1 MVERSPVTDGYD
13 LRMTA
18 EDLRA
23 RFTWM
28 AKLEDDADVNAIALS
43 EPGTMLTDGDHYV
56 DATSPKRGRVLAME
70 GEQVPVGGVYI
81 LESGTVGAL
90 WERIGA
96 AIR

>member
-1 MVERSPVTDGYD
+1 
-13 LRMTA
+13 MTA
-18 EDLRA
+18 EELRA

-28 AKLEDDADVNAIALS
+28 AKLEDDADVGAIALS

-56 DATSPKRGRVLAME
+56 DATSPKRGAVLAME

-81 LESGTVGAL
+81 LQSATADAL
-90 WERIGA
+90 WERIGV

>member
-1 MVERSPVTDGYD
+1 
-13 LRMTA
+13 MTA
-18 EDLRA
+18 DELRT

-28 AKLEDDADVNAIALS
+28 SKLEDDADVAAIALT

-70 GEQVPVGGVYI
+70 GEKVPVGGVYI
-81 LESGTVGAL
+81 VQSATGDAL
-90 WERIGA
+90 WERIGT

>member
-1 MVERSPVTDGYD
+1 
-13 LRMTA
+13 MTA
-18 EDLRA
+18 AELRT

-28 AKLEDDADVNAIALS
+28 EKLPDDADVTSVPLA

-70 GEQVPVGGVYI
+70 GEKVPAGGVYV
-81 LESGTVGAL
+81 LESATDPGL
-90 WERIGA
+90 WDRIGE

>member
-1 MVERSPVTDGYD
+1 MTADD
-13 LRMTA
+13 LR
-18 EDLRA
+18 E

-28 AKLEDDADVNAIALS
+28 AKLENDADVTAISLA

-70 GEQVPVGGVYI
+70 GEKVPQGGVYV
-81 LESGTVGAL
+81 LESATDPGL
-90 WERIGA
+90 WDRIGE